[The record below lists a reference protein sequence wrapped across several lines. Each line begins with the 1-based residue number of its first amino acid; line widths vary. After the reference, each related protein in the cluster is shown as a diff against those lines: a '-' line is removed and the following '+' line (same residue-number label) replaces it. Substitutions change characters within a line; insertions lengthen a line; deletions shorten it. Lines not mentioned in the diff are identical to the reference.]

1 MRAKTSPPATTEGD
15 GLVVTNT
22 NVQPATRGRLLA
34 LLLRD
39 GILHRSD
46 TQPVLSGDGRSAR
59 WMLDSLAV
67 TLTPEG
73 ADLAAR
79 ALLERLDGFESRQLA
94 TYGLTGV
101 PLLQSCIVASGGR
114 YRGAL
119 VRKER
124 KPHGARKLIEGR
136 LAVDEPVVIVDD
148 SINSGYSLLTCAHQ
162 LESAGFEVEG
172 GVCLV
177 RFDYAAGPAL
187 LHRSGYRVD
196 AVYSIFEDI
205 IGSVPGEA
213 PYVLNPT
220 KAPPPPARST
230 LCAEEGVDPVTLARA
245 AMVEYGRS
253 GTCLTPPAT
262 LDRDRGGGG
271 CFVSLRDRRDVH
283 RRLVRSGF
291 WHFPGEARTTCAA
304 DVVLAAVDA
313 ARTLQATGRAVG
325 EALETC
331 AVAVTFFSAL
341 ERCELADLDNDR
353 YGIVVRSAIRAPQ
366 MGGALPRMP
375 GIRDEWEQFR
385 HAWRT
390 NAALL
395 PGEPY
400 LLYRHDVDKVVE
412 RGARWHGSGVPSPTP
427 APSTATGELAIAARA
442 AIIPAHGQRHG
453 DATIPEDAMVFVSV
467 YADGRL
473 TGCVGG
479 PISGVEG
486 LAQYARA
493 ARDDARFAPPAAG
506 AELVGTVSVLTN
518 RHEIGEADP
527 DWVVGPFRFA
537 EQVLAVRRGDR
548 SGLLLPFVAVTGNLT
563 PRGYV
568 DSVIAKAGL
577 DAGPYVWTRFDC
589 DTWLADDQGA
599 TRLRDGFPVGDPP
612 SSIGEACDRL
622 RPMLER
628 YVRQHCEP
636 GLRPMRRH
644 DVFAHR
650 VDTPLDPA
658 RCAYDAWVKQRAGL
672 SDLAAADLAGL
683 DASLDDDGW
692 VRIDGHEPSV
702 SELAFLLLCRIDSG
716 SDAVGAIARRLTA
729 QIDGHGRIATHPD
742 GRGTD
747 ADQDYGPGQV
757 LIALAPATERG
768 LVDRDVDRI
777 GRAFRHYRM
786 RFRRNRSW
794 GAMSWLLQACVA
806 WSDLAPALDTMPF
819 ACDIVDWALA
829 HQSAKSGA
837 FLNDHQADGPG
848 AVNAV
853 YLEGLAAVAA
863 VVPDDDVERAA
874 RYHEACRR
882 SLQFLDRLVYQERD
896 MAIVPNRRWV
906 IGGLRSSVTA
916 SDVYIDHVHH
926 ALAAITTLDAEST
939 SDR

>member
-1 MRAKTSPPATTEGD
+1 
-15 GLVVTNT
+15 VVTA
-22 NVQPATRGRLLA
+22 VQIAGRDRLLE

-79 ALLERLDGFESRQLA
+79 ALLERLAGFESRQLA

-136 LAVDEPVVIVDD
+136 LAIDEPVVIVDD
-148 SINSGYSLLTCAHQ
+148 SINSGYSMLACARQ
-162 LESAGFEVEG
+162 LEAAGYEVEG

-187 LHRSGYRVD
+187 VHRSGYRLD
-196 AVYSIFEDI
+196 AVYDIFEDI
-205 IGSVPGEA
+205 IPSVPGEA

-220 KAPPPPARST
+220 KAPAPPPPSPRRA
-230 LCAEEGVDPVTLARA
+230 AEGLDPVALARET
-245 AMVEYGRS
+245 MLEFERS
-253 GTCLTPPAT
+253 GTCLEPPAT
-262 LDRDRGGGG
+262 LDRERGSGG

-291 WHFPGEARTTCAA
+291 WHFPGEPRTSCAT

-313 ARTLQATGRAVG
+313 ARTLRAKGRSVG
-325 EALETC
+325 NALETC
-331 AVAVTFFSAL
+331 AMAVTFFSEL
-341 ERCELADLDNDR
+341 ECCELADLDNDR
-353 YGIVVRSAIRAPQ
+353 YGIVVRSAIRAPR

-385 HAWRT
+385 HAWRN

-412 RGARWHGSGVPSPTP
+412 QGARWHASGVPSPP
-427 APSTATGELAIAARA
+427 VPPSTSIGELARAARA
-442 AIIPAHGQRHG
+442 AIAPSPISNVP
-453 DATIPEDAMVFVSV
+453 DVELPEGAIVFVSV

-479 PISGVEG
+479 PATGVDW
-486 LAQYARA
+486 LARYARA
-493 ARDDARFAPPAAG
+493 ARDDERFDPPRDG
-506 AELVGTVSVLTN
+506 AELAVTVSVLTN

-537 EQVLAVRRGDR
+537 DQALAVRRGDR
-548 SGLLLPFVAVTGNLT
+548 SGVLLPFVAVTGNLT
-563 PRGYV
+563 PRRYV
-568 DSVIAKAGL
+568 DAVIAKAGL
-577 DAGPYVWTRFDC
+577 DSSPYHWTRFDC
-589 DTWLADDQGA
+589 DIWLADGRGL
-599 TRLRDGFPVGDPP
+599 TRLRDGFPVGEPPP
-612 SSIGEACDRL
+612 SVADACGRL
-622 RPMLER
+622 RPLLER
-628 YVRQHCEP
+628 YIRQHCEP

-650 VDTPLDPA
+650 VDTPLNPA
-658 RCAYDAWVKQRAGL
+658 RRAYDAWVKQRAGL
-672 SDLAAADLAGL
+672 GDLVDVDLAGL
-683 DASLDDDGW
+683 EASLDADGW
-692 VRIDGHEPSV
+692 LCVDGHDPAV
-702 SELAFLLLCRIDSG
+702 SELAFLLLCRIDSCSQALG
-716 SDAVGAIARRLTA
+716 VIARRLVA
-729 QIDGHGRIATHPD
+729 QIDVHGRIATHRAGD
-742 GRGTD
+742 GAD
-747 ADQDYGPGQV
+747 AHQDYGPGQA
-757 LIALAPATERG
+757 LIALARATERG
-768 LVDRDVDRI
+768 VVDPDVDRI
-777 GRAFRHYRM
+777 ARAFRHYRM

-794 GAMSWLLQACVA
+794 GAMPWLLQACVA
-806 WSDLAPALDTMPF
+806 WADVTPELDTMPF
-819 ACDIVDWALA
+819 AYEVVDWALT

-837 FLNDHQADGPG
+837 FLNDHQANGPG

-853 YLEGLAAVAA
+853 YLEGLAAIAA
-863 VVPDDDVERAA
+863 VPDDDAA
-874 RYHEACRR
+874 RAHRYREACRR
-882 SLQFLDRLVYQERD
+882 CLQFLDRLVYQERD
-896 MAIVPNRRWV
+896 MAVVPHQRWAQ
-906 IGGLRSSVTA
+906 GGLRASVTA
-916 SDVYIDHVHH
+916 SEVYIDHVHH
-926 ALAAITTLDAEST
+926 ALAAILNVEPWT
-939 SDR
+939 